1 MTQESIPRLGGA
13 ASIHFGAP
21 VRTLRGVRRPGHDHQ
36 PVPAGVISMLWW
48 TGRVNGRQVGR
59 PREIRACP

>member
-1 MTQESIPRLGGA
+1 MTQESIPRLSGA

-21 VRTLRGVRRPGHDHQ
+21 VRTLRGVRRPGQDHQ
-36 PVPAGVISMLWW
+36 PVPAGLIGMVWC

-59 PREIRACP
+59 PQGIRACR